1 MQCPRNKI
9 MFTFEHKVRT
19 DKSFVNM
26 SVVANVHH
34 PLTLRSLTR
43 RESYYSFS
51 YRPDRSLSFFSNN
64 RLIIFFKLKKMQRSS
79 TNTDDKQTE
88 KDTTAVEKK
97 KLLRQIRELNSIIE
111 QCKWS
116 LETLRFKN
124 VEGRLNEP
132 ASLNVPSS
140 LKNLPNV
147 DVDLQ
152 NDLYRFAGLNCVNVH
167 GNEVTF
173 NFVSTSNEQEA
184 KNKYAVQMFIKDG
197 KGHLGKWVMPMSIDM
212 SEILAKTPIDSLKN
226 LNPFVRTCKH
236 YIDCYTERQQQFL
249 SLKHVSN
256 MQHFNLQSN
265 TGYTKISLELYGVHD
280 CENDKYINIVVY
292 LQYHSD
298 RTRPHKIEVETNDK
312 NILSNDAKQ
321 RLKVC
326 LKEFKLSDLP
336 TAFERVLANDSEFAW
351 MRTDDSDSPLE
362 LHYSSDSDEEGF
374 LEQLQSERK
383 KSLRQAKKK
392 QELRKKW
399 NKRKRQRY
407 TESKLTSDSD
417 LEPNESNTE
426 DSKRTRKKKQ
436 AFKDNSETNASHTE
450 NPREILRN
458 KKKKASKDNIEAT
471 ESHSENKSLR
481 SGKKRKTSK
490 DDSEADTLLT
500 ENSRENLRKGKK
512 RIASILKQQQNIDKN
527 LLEDDTPKVKNKLKQ
542 IKLNFQD
549 HLVTSSGSAENS
561 IFSPNLRNRSDKKA
575 TLITSTPLDRGR
587 TSKTS
592 YLEAINIT
600 DIEKPKKTRNF
611 KNRELRNLR
620 AQNNTK
626 TLRKSPRLSRS
637 PNKSVFS

>member
-1 MQCPRNKI
+1 M
-9 MFTFEHKVRT
+9 
-19 DKSFVNM
+19 
-26 SVVANVHH
+26 
-34 PLTLRSLTR
+34 
-43 RESYYSFS
+43 
-51 YRPDRSLSFFSNN
+51 
-64 RLIIFFKLKKMQRSS
+64 
-79 TNTDDKQTE
+79 
-88 KDTTAVEKK
+88 
-97 KLLRQIRELNSIIE
+97 
-111 QCKWS
+111 
-116 LETLRFKN
+116 
-124 VEGRLNEP
+124 
-132 ASLNVPSS
+132 
-140 LKNLPNV
+140 
-147 DVDLQ
+147 
-152 NDLYRFAGLNCVNVH
+152 
-167 GNEVTF
+167 
-173 NFVSTSNEQEA
+173 
-184 KNKYAVQMFIKDG
+184 
-197 KGHLGKWVMPMSIDM
+197 
-212 SEILAKTPIDSLKN
+212 
-226 LNPFVRTCKH
+226 
-236 YIDCYTERQQQFL
+236 
-249 SLKHVSN
+249 
-256 MQHFNLQSN
+256 
-265 TGYTKISLELYGVHD
+265 
-280 CENDKYINIVVY
+280 
-292 LQYHSD
+292 
-298 RTRPHKIEVETNDK
+298 
-312 NILSNDAKQ
+312 
-321 RLKVC
+321 
-326 LKEFKLSDLP
+326 
-336 TAFERVLANDSEFAW
+336 
-351 MRTDDSDSPLE
+351 
-362 LHYSSDSDEEGF
+362 
-374 LEQLQSERK
+374 
-383 KSLRQAKKK
+383 RQAKKK